1 MTSHKHGKEMCK
13 GNGDL
18 RGMGG
23 KKEKVGNYNAKNI
36 LMCRTVTEQNLLR
49 KSKQAKEMNGVYKT
63 RIKNGQQTSVKMFNI
78 HFHQKI

>member
-49 KSKQAKEMNGVYKT
+49 KSK
-63 RIKNGQQTSVKMFNI
+63 
-78 HFHQKI
+78 